1 MPWAARGSLKN
12 GPACRSHCAGAAAR
26 HALVWPWRITTML
39 KFAVLVAVAAA
50 ETNSS
55 ALLLDKSVCAYDRI
69 RVNWTLTK
77 PPSDP
82 HIALYETTPVIGNE
96 APRPRAKIPITLP
109 PLPPVDADLPR
120 ELHDLSG
127 GVAVEPLLT
136 AMRWNADN
144 WIMTLEFEKPTN
156 APPIADVRAFDRM
169 LSTNID
175 LRALTAS
182 W

>member
-1 MPWAARGSLKN
+1 MRL
-12 GPACRSHCAGAAAR
+12 AGAAAR

-55 ALLLDKSVCAYDRI
+55 AVLLDAKVCAYDRI

-96 APRPRAKIPITLP
+96 APRPRAKILLTLP
-109 PLPPVDADLPR
+109 PLPPVDA
-120 ELHDLSG
+120 
-127 GVAVEPLLT
+127 V
-136 AMRWNADN
+136 
-144 WIMTLEFEKPTN
+144 
-156 APPIADVRAFDRM
+156 DVRYEGVVAGLYYDRTGM
-169 LSTNID
+169 VLHSAIVHQCDFIQRGHGHSHHRNTM
-175 LRALTAS
+175 
-182 W
+182 